1 MATETATLIFRA
13 DTSELK
19 KARERLK
26 KLQDQTEKTEGNNRG
41 LGTSFRRAA
50 AGAAVFA
57 GAIAAVS
64 KTLSVAR
71 QFDVISASLKTMTG
85 STAAAEKAFSNIQE
99 FAANTPY
106 DLAQVATAF
115 TKLKAM
121 GLDPSMSA
129 LEAYGNTASAMGKS
143 LNQMIEA
150 VADAATGEF
159 ERLKEFGIRAS
170 KQGDEVSLTFKGIT
184 KTIGFSAAE
193 IEKYLQDIGENE
205 FGGAMSERAA
215 TLDGALSN
223 LGDQWDMLF
232 LTITKSGVGSIM
244 QETARDLTDLIA
256 TVDRAIRSFSG
267 GLTLD
272 EQLVEAKG
280 GLKDLR
286 KQASDLGW
294 DLENA
299 YGGQELSNRIDE
311 QKVLIMTLEAQIKH
325 QKGLNEAEKESAK
338 IAREAANEKAAEKKA
353 GESRTEGRA
362 KIEDKLNDLMM
373 LGAAEIE
380 LIDQQEEQRKVLL
393 DEWRAQGLI
402 DEQEY
407 QAALQQVRADA
418 GEQRRQLLDESLQED
433 QFRIQSATD
442 VANALLAAEDMIL
455 RGRSEKQKAGFRL
468 AMGLMD
474 AEKRENAKKIISSS
488 YAAGMDAFKAL
499 AGIPIIG
506 PALGAAAFAGIV
518 ALGVSSAATSLSGRA
533 LGGQVRGGE
542 SYIVGER
549 GPEVLTMGGNGSI
562 TPNEALRGSGGQTVN
577 KTANVSFNI
586 QANDTTGFDELLN
599 NRRGQIIGM
608 INEALN
614 DQGKAAL
621 V

>member
-26 KLQDQTEKTEGNNRG
+26 KLQDQTEKTEGKVRG

-50 AGAAVFA
+50 TGAAVFA
-57 GAIAAVS
+57 VAVS
-64 KTLSVAR
+64 AVAKTLSVAR